1 MEMTRAVAKSAPREP
16 VPELGPAMRVLPKR
30 WRVAVLAFFDTKG
43 DRTMALRLAG
53 YKSKQESL
61 HVIASR
67 VFADSRVRLAIREEC
82 VARIDGAEPELI
94 EVVRGIMHNL
104 DEKATDRLRAAAMLW
119 DRSNPVVQKHR
130 IDVTHHFSVEEIEI
144 QHYRGLKRIGAP
156 PQAFIDRFGPNGLA
170 RVEALILAENNK
182 QRAIE
187 DGTTIDDVEY
197 SEVEPVAE
205 LDGEYDEEVFG

>member
-30 WRVAVLAFFDTKG
+30 WRVAVLALFDTKG

-94 EVVRGIMHNL
+94 ELVRNIMR
-104 DEKATDRLRAAAMLW
+104 DPEEKATDRLRAAAMLW
-119 DRSNPVVQKHR
+119 DRSNPVVQKHK
-130 IDVTHHFSVEEIEI
+130 IDVTHHLSVDEIEI
-144 QHYRGLKRIGAP
+144 QHYRGLKRLGAP
-156 PQAFIDRFGPNGLA
+156 P
-170 RVEALILAENNK
+170 
-182 QRAIE
+182 
-187 DGTTIDDVEY
+187 
-197 SEVEPVAE
+197 
-205 LDGEYDEEVFG
+205 